1 MSSNAALSAARRR
14 RVGQPQVSNNQQTSS
29 NNSQPK
35 QQNNVVPKPTT
46 PIEIL
51 KQHQNRIQSL
61 ETEITNLK
69 ETTND
74 PNEIYSNILSY
85 VTEQFDFKAFQ
96 DNLDNVVIDFEKMRE
111 LIISQQVYLNNLNI
125 NVMEIMSKMKIEQ
138 EQAEDETTKQVEEQS
153 EEQVEEQ
160 SEEQV
165 VEQVEEQLVEPVE
178 DKGEEL
184 VEDKGEE
191 PVEEQ

>member
-153 EEQVEEQ
+153 EEQV
-160 SEEQV
+160 